1 MTDKIYTYKDIAKI
15 FDCHERTI
23 QNHIKEIRMKDP
35 KNPIINN
42 FMGNKWY
49 CFETDLKEVLG
60 LCSKLKSE
68 KTEDHPTIT

>member
-23 QNHIKEIRMKDP
+23 QNHIKEVRQSNP
-35 KNPIINN
+35 KNPKLNN

-49 CFETDLKEVLG
+49 CFENDLKEVLG
-60 LCSKLKSE
+60 LCSKLKSV

>member
-1 MTDKIYTYKDIAKI
+1 MTDKIYTYKDIAQI

-35 KNPIINN
+35 ENPIINN

-49 CFETDLKEVLG
+49 CFENDLKEVLS
-60 LCSKLKSE
+60 LCSKLRTDKSE
-68 KTEDHPTIT
+68 NHTKIL